1 MSILALLTHGAVAD
15 GNVDFTACT
24 QGVDQLLSI
33 EGHLF
38 RHPRGGVGQ
47 RLLGTVA
54 QLALPLCI
62 LGTPVGALDAA
73 AHEFA
78 TCATCDIAARVEE
91 VERVE

>member
-1 MSILALLTHGAVAD
+1 MALLTHGAVAD

-24 QGVDQLLSI
+24 QRVDKLLSI

-62 LGTPVGALDAA
+62 LGTPVGALDAT

-78 TCATCDIAARVEE
+78 TCATCDIAKGVEE
-91 VERVE
+91 VESVD